1 MTQSE
6 KRMFL
11 IRELLAENPGYASV
25 PVPEDSENQ
34 KLLLRGLMNI
44 RPPKNIHAEFLK
56 VQDAYLKEETEKKGI
71 TDVKDLTPVQE
82 GLYLWQG
89 DITTLRCDAIVNAAN
104 SGMTGCYIPNHRCI
118 DNTIHTFAGIELR
131 IACGEMMDRQGHE
144 EPVGTAKITPGFNL
158 PCRYILHTVGP
169 VITGRLSEKD
179 CESLASCYRS
189 CLSLAAEK
197 GLESVAFCCIST
209 GEFHFPND
217 RAAEIAVRTVKEFM
231 EQKTS
236 VRKVIFNVFKE
247 LDRKIYERLLGGNE
261 AAKR

>member
-89 DITTLRCDAIVNAAN
+89 DITTLRC
-104 SGMTGCYIPNHRCI
+104 HRQ
-118 DNTIHTFAGIELR
+118 
-131 IACGEMMDRQGHE
+131 CGQQR
-144 EPVGTAKITPGFNL
+144 
-158 PCRYILHTVGP
+158 
-169 VITGRLSEKD
+169 
-179 CESLASCYRS
+179 
-189 CLSLAAEK
+189 
-197 GLESVAFCCIST
+197 
-209 GEFHFPND
+209 ND
-217 RAAEIAVRTVKEFM
+217 R
-231 EQKTS
+231 
-236 VRKVIFNVFKE
+236 
-247 LDRKIYERLLGGNE
+247 LLYSQSPLH
-261 AAKR
+261 